1 MPGFKD
7 LSLFFDCRGHG
18 SPKGEQQ
25 DVKMQEVLSP
35 QMDPFFKEWKKTAP
49 GADGYIMSRSH
60 ISAATPAPGPLGKK
74 ILASKQQMRGSRLL
88 GLRPSTVSAKT
99 RINEFTPPPVKAG
112 LVSYISVARLR
123 VCVCARVCEYTCM

>member
-49 GADGYIMSRSH
+49 GADGYIMSH

-112 LVSYISVARLR
+112 LVSYISVTRLR
-123 VCVCARVCEYTCM
+123 SESCV

>member
-1 MPGFKD
+1 
-7 LSLFFDCRGHG
+7 
-18 SPKGEQQ
+18 
-25 DVKMQEVLSP
+25 MQEVLSP

-49 GADGYIMSRSH
+49 GADGYIMSH
-60 ISAATPAPGPLGKK
+60 ISAATPAPGPLEKK

-88 GLRPSTVSAKT
+88 GLRPSTVSTKT

-123 VCVCARVCEYTCM
+123 SESCV